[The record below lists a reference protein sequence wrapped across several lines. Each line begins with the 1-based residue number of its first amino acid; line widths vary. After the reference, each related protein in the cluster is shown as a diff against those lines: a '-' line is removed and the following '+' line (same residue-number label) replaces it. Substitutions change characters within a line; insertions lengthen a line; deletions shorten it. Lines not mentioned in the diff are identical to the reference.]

1 MEFGGIVLM
10 RRCSLRGAVL
20 LGSAMA
26 FGLGLQPMAQAQT
39 AAQTMAQANAT
50 PAQQQFEIPAQ
61 PLNAALEVFARN
73 SGWQVGYP
81 AVLAQGKTSSALQ
94 GRFTPT
100 DALARLLAG
109 TGLTYRVT
117 GTGTV
122 TLIELPQSSSATVLP
137 TLSVE
142 GRVRPETAYGT
153 VEGYVATRAATAS
166 KTDTP
171 LIELPQSVSVVTR
184 DEMEVRGVTSIAD
197 ALSYTPGVRSGLL
210 GDSNGYGGDSTAVRG
225 FGGNGTSGPSMNEY
239 IDGMKLQGS
248 GYVRAGMDPYFF
260 ERVEVLKG
268 PASVLYGQAIPGGLI
283 NMVSK
288 RPTALPQGEVELQYG
303 TFDRKQGH
311 FDVSNSFDEA
321 RTLSYRLSGV
331 MLDTSAQTDFS
342 DRKRVA
348 VAPAFTW
355 SPSVD
360 TSLTILTRYQHDD
373 FDGSPLNWMPSRGT
387 VRDNPNGQIRRSLY
401 AGDTSYD
408 KWDRYYYSA
417 GYLFEHSFSDVFTF
431 RQNFAYNRNDLDNQN
446 IYVTTL
452 QANGRLAN
460 RQAFGLTEH
469 SKDYT
474 LDNQLQANFAT
485 GPLKHTLLTG
495 IDAQIFRNSTDR
507 VVGTPSALDLYNPS
521 YGNSPGTLS
530 VNARSKTDAN
540 QQGLY
545 LQDQIQWDRWH
556 LLLGLRRDWA
566 ESETLNQVSGAR
578 TPQSDRADT
587 KRIGLLHAFENGIS
601 PYVSYTE
608 SFEPTAST
616 ALLGGGAPLP
626 SEGAQYEAG
635 IKYQPPGS
643 RSMITASV
651 YELTRSN
658 VVTASGTPGL
668 SLQNGEVQSRGFELE
683 AKVVPMTGLNL
694 IAGYALTDAEIT
706 STRNTATTITGA
718 TVSMLGKTPTRVPQ
732 HTASAWADYTMQ
744 SGSLRGLG
752 FGAGMRYVGTAQGDD
767 ANSFEVPAFALFDA
781 GVFYD
786 LGNLRPDF
794 TGWQVSLNASN
805 LFDKDYV
812 STCFGDNRCY
822 FGTGRTVVGS
832 LKYKW

>member
-1 MEFGGIVLM
+1 M
-10 RRCSLRGAVL
+10 RKSLIGL
-20 LGSAMA
+20 PAMA
-26 FGLGLQPMAQAQT
+26 LAALCGGVVLAPLQVQAQQT
-39 AAQTMAQANAT
+39 VQASAQTMAFDIAAGPLPFALTAFGRQSGYQVSFDPQGFAGLQAARVRGT
-50 PAQQQFEIPAQ
+50 MTADE
-61 PLNAALEVFARN
+61 ALR
-73 SGWQVGYP
+73 
-81 AVLAQGKTSSALQ
+81 
-94 GRFTPT
+94 
-100 DALARLLAG
+100 RLLAG
-109 TGLTYRVT
+109 TSVT
-117 GTGTV
+117 FRYTDARSIV
-122 TLIELPQSSSATVLP
+122 LDRQPQSSDATMLP

-142 GRVRPETAYGT
+142 GTRGAETAYGP
-153 VEGYVATRAATAS
+153 VEGYVAMRAATAS

-184 DEMEVRGVTSIAD
+184 DEMEARSVTSLAD

-225 FGGNGTSGPSMNEY
+225 FGGNGTSGPSMSEY
-239 IDGMKLQGS
+239 IDGMKLRGS

-288 RPTALPQGEVELQYG
+288 RPTAVPQGEVELQYG
-303 TFDRKQGH
+303 SFDRKQGH
-311 FDVSNSFDEA
+311 FDVSNSIDAEH
-321 RTLSYRLSGV
+321 TLSYRFSGAI
-331 MLDTSAQTDFS
+331 LDTSSQTDFS

-348 VAPAFTW
+348 IAPAFTW
-355 SPSVD
+355 TPTVD
-360 TSLTILTRYQHDD
+360 TTLTLLTRYQHDD

-401 AGDTSYD
+401 AGDTAYD

-417 GYLFEHSFSDVFTF
+417 GYLFEHSFSDIFTF

-452 QANGRLAN
+452 QANGRFAN
-460 RQAFGLTEH
+460 RQAFGMTEH

-474 LDNQLQANFAT
+474 LDNQLQANFTT
-485 GPLKHTLLTG
+485 GPLKHTMIAGL
-495 IDAQIFRNSTDR
+495 DAQVFRNSTDR
-507 VVGTPSALDLYNPS
+507 VVGTPAALDLYNPS
-521 YGNSPGTLS
+521 YGSGPGNLT
-530 VNARSKTDAN
+530 VNARSKTEAN

-545 LQDQIQWDRWH
+545 LQDQIQYENWH
-556 LLLGLRRDWA
+556 LLLGVRRDWA

-587 KRIGLLHAFENGIS
+587 KRVGLLHAFPNGIS

-608 SFEPTAST
+608 SFEPTVAT
-616 ALLGGGAPLP
+616 LLLGGGVAQP
-626 SEGAQYEAG
+626 SEGSQWETG

-643 RSMITASV
+643 RNMITAAV

-658 VVTASGTPGL
+658 VTTPSGTPGF

-683 AKVVPMTGLNL
+683 AKVVPVTGLNV
-694 IAGYALTDAEIT
+694 IAGYAYTDAEIT

-718 TVSMLGKTPTRVPQ
+718 TVSMQGKTPTRVPT

-744 SGSLRGLG
+744 SGPMRGFG
-752 FGAGMRYVGTAQGDD
+752 FGAGLRYVGTAEGDD
-767 ANSFEVPAFALFDA
+767 ANSFEVPAFALVDA
-781 GVFYD
+781 GLFYD

-794 TGWQVSLNASN
+794 SGWQASLNASN
-805 LFDKDYV
+805 LFDKEYI

-822 FGTGRTVVGS
+822 FGTGRTVITG

>member
-1 MEFGGIVLM
+1 MSGF
-10 RRCSLRGAVL
+10 SLRGALL
-20 LGSAMA
+20 LGTAVA
-26 FGLGLQPMAQAQT
+26 LGPLLQPAVHAQT
-39 AAQTMAQANAT
+39 VAQGQ
-50 PAQQQFEIPAQ
+50 PAQQTFNIPAQ
-61 PLNAALEVFARN
+61 PLTAALEAFARG

-81 AVLAQGKTSSALQ
+81 AALAQGKTSAALQ
-94 GRFTPT
+94 GRFSPT
-100 DALARLLAG
+100 DALARLLSG
-109 TGLTYRVT
+109 TGLTYRVS
-117 GTGTV
+117 GTNTV
-122 TLIELPQSSSATVLP
+122 TLAELPQSSSATVLP

-142 GRVRPETAYGT
+142 GRVRPETAYGP

-184 DEMEVRGVTSIAD
+184 DEMDVRAATSVAD

-210 GDSNGYGGDSTAVRG
+210 GDANGYGGDSTAVRG
-225 FGGNGTSGPSMNEY
+225 FGGNGTSGPSFNEY

-248 GYVRAGMDPYFF
+248 GYVRSGMDPYFF

-288 RPTALPQGEVELQYG
+288 RPTATPQGEVELQYG
-303 TFDRKQGH
+303 SFDRKQGH
-311 FDVSNSFDEA
+311 FDVSNSVDAE
-321 RTLSYRLSGV
+321 RTLSYRFSGV
-331 MLDTSAQTDFS
+331 ILDTSAQTDFS

-355 SPSVD
+355 APSAD
-360 TSLTILTRYQHDD
+360 TTLTLLTRYQHDD

-417 GYLFEHSFSDVFTF
+417 GYLFEHVVSDVFTF

-446 IYVTTL
+446 IYITTL
-452 QANGRLAN
+452 QANGRYAN
-460 RQAFGLTEH
+460 RQAFGMTEH

-474 LDNQLQANFAT
+474 LDNQMQATFAT
-485 GPLKHTLLTG
+485 GPLQHTLLTG
-495 IDAQIFRNSTDR
+495 IDAQVFRSNTDR
-507 VVGTPSALDLYNPS
+507 VVGTPAALDLYNPG
-521 YGNSPGTLS
+521 YGGSPGTLS

-540 QQGLY
+540 QQGFY

-556 LLLGLRRDWA
+556 LLLGVRRDWA
-566 ESETLNQVSGAR
+566 DSDTLNQVSGAR
-578 TPQSDRADT
+578 TLQSDRADT
-587 KRIGLLHAFENGIS
+587 KRIGLLHAFAKGIS

-608 SFEPTAST
+608 SFEPTVAT
-616 ALLGGGAPLP
+616 LLLGGGVAQP
-626 SEGAQYEAG
+626 SEGSQWETG

-643 RSMITASV
+643 RSMITAAV

-658 VVTASGTPGL
+658 VTTPSGTTGY

-683 AKVVPMTGLNL
+683 AKVVPMTGLNV
-694 IAGYALTDAEIT
+694 IAGYAYTDAEIT

-718 TVSMLGKTPTRVPQ
+718 TVSMLGKTPTRAPV

-744 SGSLRGLG
+744 SGPMRGLG
-752 FGAGMRYVGTAQGDD
+752 FGMGLRYVGTAEGDD
-767 ANSFEVPAFALFDA
+767 ANSFEVPAFTLVDA
-781 GVFYD
+781 GLFYE
-786 LGNLRPDF
+786 LSNLRPDF
-794 TGWQVSLNASN
+794 SGWQASLNASN

-822 FGTGRTVVGS
+822 FGTGRTVIAG

>member
-1 MEFGGIVLM
+1 M
-10 RRCSLRGAVL
+10 RQGLIGLPAAVL
-20 LGSAMA
+20 SWAAVLSGVVAGGALAPQPAVAQGQAGQVQLAAFEIAAGPLPLALTA
-26 FGLGLQPMAQAQT
+26 FGRQSGYQVSFDPQGFASLQ
-39 AAQTMAQANAT
+39 AARVSGTMS
-50 PAQQQFEIPAQ
+50 PDE
-61 PLNAALEVFARN
+61 ALR
-73 SGWQVGYP
+73 
-81 AVLAQGKTSSALQ
+81 
-94 GRFTPT
+94 RM
-100 DALARLLAG
+100 LAG
-109 TGLTYRVT
+109 TGVT
-117 GTGTV
+117 FRYTEARSIV
-122 TLIELPQSSSATVLP
+122 LDPPPQGRGAAVLP

-142 GRVRPETAYGT
+142 GTRRPETAYGP
-153 VEGYVATRAATAS
+153 VEGYVATRAASAS

-184 DEMEVRGVTSIAD
+184 DEMEVRAVTSVAD

-210 GDSNGYGGDSTAVRG
+210 GDANGYGGDSTAVRG
-225 FGGNGTSGPSMNEY
+225 FGGNGTSGPSFNEY

-248 GYVRAGMDPYFF
+248 GYVRSGMDPYFF

-288 RPTALPQGEVELQYG
+288 RPTATPQGEVELQYG
-303 TFDRKQGH
+303 SFDRKQGH
-311 FDVSNSFDEA
+311 FDVSNSLDAE
-321 RTLSYRLSGV
+321 RTLSYRFSGV
-331 MLDTSAQTDFS
+331 ILDTSTQTDFS

-355 SPSVD
+355 APSVD
-360 TSLTILTRYQHDD
+360 TTLTLLTRYQHDD

-387 VRDNPNGQIRRSLY
+387 VRDNPNGQISRSLY

-417 GYLFEHSFSDVFTF
+417 GYLFEHVLSDAFTF

-446 IYVTTL
+446 IYITTL
-452 QANGRLAN
+452 QANGRYAN
-460 RQAFGLTEH
+460 RQAFGMTEH

-474 LDNQLQANFAT
+474 LDNQLQATFTT

-495 IDAQIFRNSTDR
+495 LDAQVFRNSTDR
-507 VVGTPSALDLYNPS
+507 VVGTPTALDLYNPG
-521 YGNSPGTLS
+521 YGNSPGTLT
-530 VNARSKTDAN
+530 VNARSKTDAD
-540 QQGLY
+540 QQGFY

-587 KRIGLLHAFENGIS
+587 KRVGLLHAFPNGIS

-608 SFEPTAST
+608 SFEPTVAT
-616 ALLGGGAPLP
+616 LLLGGGLAQP
-626 SEGAQYEAG
+626 SEGAQWETG

-658 VVTASGTPGL
+658 VTTPSGVTGY

-683 AKVVPMTGLNL
+683 AKVAPMTGLNV
-694 IAGYALTDAEIT
+694 IAGYAYTDAEIT

-718 TVSMLGKTPTRVPQ
+718 TVSMQGKTPTRAPV
-732 HTASAWADYTMQ
+732 HTASAWADYTLQ
-744 SGSLRGLG
+744 SGPMRGFG
-752 FGAGMRYVGTAQGDD
+752 FGAGVRYVGTAEGDD

-781 GVFYD
+781 GLFYD

-794 TGWQVSLNASN
+794 SGWQASLNASN
-805 LFDKDYV
+805 LLDKDYI

-822 FGTGRTVVGS
+822 FGTGRTVIAG

>member
-1 MEFGGIVLM
+1 MSGY
-10 RRCSLRGAVL
+10 SLRGALL
-20 LGSAMA
+20 LGTAVA
-26 FGLGLQPMAQAQT
+26 FGPILLSAGHAQVVAQG
-39 AAQTMAQANAT
+39 M
-50 PAQQQFEIPAQ
+50 PAQQTFDIPAQ
-61 PLNAALEVFARN
+61 PLNAALQAFARN

-81 AVLAQGKTSSALQ
+81 AVLAQGKTSSTLQ
-94 GRFTPT
+94 GRFSPT

-117 GTGTV
+117 GTDTV
-122 TLIELPQSSSATVLP
+122 TLVELPQSSSATVLP

-142 GRVRPETAYGT
+142 GRVRAETAYGP
-153 VEGYVATRAATAS
+153 VDGYVATRAATAS

-184 DEMEVRGVTSIAD
+184 DEMDVRGATSVAD

-210 GDSNGYGGDSTAVRG
+210 GDANGYGGDSTAVRG
-225 FGGNGTSGPSMNEY
+225 FGGNGTSGPSFNEY

-248 GYVRAGMDPYFF
+248 GYVRSGMDPYFF

-288 RPTALPQGEVELQYG
+288 RPTATPQGEVELQYG
-303 TFDRKQGH
+303 SFDRKQGH
-311 FDVSNSFDEA
+311 FDVSNSIDEGN
-321 RTLSYRLSGV
+321 TLSYRFSGV
-331 MLDTSAQTDFS
+331 ILDTSTQTDFS

-348 VAPAFTW
+348 IAPAFTW
-355 SPSVD
+355 TPSAD
-360 TSLTILTRYQHDD
+360 TTLTMLTRYQHDD
-373 FDGSPLNWMPSRGT
+373 FDGSPLNWVPSLGT

-401 AGDTSYD
+401 AGDTTYD

-417 GYLFEHSFSDVFTF
+417 GYLFEHSISDVFTV

-446 IYVTTL
+446 IYITTL
-452 QANGRLAN
+452 QSNGRYAN

-495 IDAQIFRNSTDR
+495 VDAQVFRSNTDR
-507 VVGTPSALDLYNPS
+507 VTGTPAALDLYNPG
-521 YGNSPGTLS
+521 YGGSPGTLTA
-530 VNARSKTDAN
+530 NARSKTEAN
-540 QQGLY
+540 QQGFY
-545 LQDQIQWDRWH
+545 LQDQIEFERWH
-556 LLLGLRRDWA
+556 LLLGVRRDWA
-566 ESETLNQVSGAR
+566 ESDTLNQLNGTR
-578 TPQSDRADT
+578 TLQIDRADT
-587 KRIGLLHAFENGIS
+587 KRVGLLHAFENGIS

-608 SFEPTAST
+608 SFEPTVAT
-616 ALLGGGAPLP
+616 QLLGGGMALP

-635 IKYQPPGS
+635 LKYQPPGS
-643 RSMITASV
+643 RSMITVSV

-658 VVTASGTPGL
+658 VTTPSGTANL
-668 SLQNGEVQSRGFELE
+668 SLQNGEVQSRGIEVE
-683 AKVVPMTGLNL
+683 AKVVPMTGLNV

-706 STRNTATTITGA
+706 STRNTATTISGA

-732 HTASAWADYTMQ
+732 HTASVWADYTMQ
-744 SGSLRGLG
+744 SGSMRG
-752 FGAGMRYVGTAQGDD
+752 FGFGMGLRYVGTAQGDD
-767 ANSFEVPAFALFDA
+767 ANSFEVPAFALVDA
-781 GVFYD
+781 GLFYD
-786 LGNLRPDF
+786 LRNLRPDF
-794 TGWQVSLNASN
+794 GGWEVALNASN
-805 LFDKDYV
+805 LFDKEYI

-822 FGTGRTVVGS
+822 FGTGRTVIAG